1 MRHRKKG
8 RKLSRTSAH
17 REALRRNMAR
27 ALLEHERIVT
37 TEAKAKEVRPF
48 VEKVITLARR
58 AMPYKDGA
66 EEGDRAKYLHYY
78 RQALKKLQDVQIVR
92 KLFGEGDW
100 RQAESLGE
108 RYLHRPGGY
117 TRIVKL
123 GGSRLGRLTGDSV
136 GKVSE
141 ITYEIGGVKRTLK
154 LIGNSLG
161 DNAPRVLFELV
172 EKELP
177 ASQEEEEQVAPV
189 VSLSEE
195 TETTETEQS
204 AQPQQD
210 TAESAAP
217 EEPEAS
223 APSPSARKRK
233 KKE

>member
-1 MRHRKKG
+1 
-8 RKLSRTSAH
+8 
-17 REALRRNMAR
+17 MAR

-78 RQALKKLQDVQIVR
+78 RQALKKLQDVQMVR

-100 RQAESLGE
+100 RQAESLGQ

-123 GGSRLGRLTGDSV
+123 GGSRLGRLSGDSV

-141 ITYEIGGVKRTLK
+141 ITYEIGGVRRTLK

-177 ASQEEEEQVAPV
+177 TPQEEQVAPV
-189 VSLSEE
+189 VSLSEGKE
-195 TETTETEQS
+195 ATETAQS

-210 TAESAAP
+210 TAESAPP

-233 KKE
+233 RKQ

>member
-1 MRHRKKG
+1 M
-8 RKLSRTSAH
+8 
-17 REALRRNMAR
+17 
-27 ALLEHERIVT
+27 
-37 TEAKAKEVRPF
+37 
-48 VEKVITLARR
+48 
-58 AMPYKDGA
+58 
-66 EEGDRAKYLHYY
+66 
-78 RQALKKLQDVQIVR
+78 VR

-100 RQAESLGE
+100 RQAESLGQ

-123 GGSRLGRLTGDSV
+123 GGSRLGRLSGDSV

-141 ITYEIGGVKRTLK
+141 ITYEIGGVRRTLK

-177 ASQEEEEQVAPV
+177 TPQEEQVAPV
-189 VSLSEE
+189 VSLSEGKE
-195 TETTETEQS
+195 ATETAQS

-210 TAESAAP
+210 TAESAPP

-233 KKE
+233 RKQ